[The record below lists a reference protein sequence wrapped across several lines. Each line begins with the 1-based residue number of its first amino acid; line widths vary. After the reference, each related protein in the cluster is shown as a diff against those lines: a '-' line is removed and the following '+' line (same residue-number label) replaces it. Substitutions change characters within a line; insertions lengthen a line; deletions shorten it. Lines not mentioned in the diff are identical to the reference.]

1 MVVSPYNATKNPRQT
16 NQNRTNRFS
25 SPCEPR
31 NKKSLKIGDF
41 LIRNDFLS
49 DGHSFSTK
57 MCNSRKNFI
66 DSITE
71 KG

>member
-1 MVVSPYNATKNPRQT
+1 MAVSPDNATKNSCQT
-16 NQNRTNRFS
+16 NQNRTDRFS
-25 SPCEPR
+25 LSCETR